1 MIIYKINFIL
11 LIFSSVSLL
20 FTLWN
25 LIIER
30 KKRASIIL
38 IILFPFNFIMW
49 SFLIL
54 NVQIALIYFINLII
68 IIFIS
73 IFILISFISY
83 FPKQEQRNLSKIIQY
98 NEKNIMFARD
108 SLDSFPELYSKY
120 YKEKPENEIIDKKI
134 HQKGSL
140 TDKSKVYYD
149 KYLTTIYDSAFT
161 FLDKERKNLLIEKD
175 NNKTEIDKTI
185 ITKTIK
191 EIAKI
196 YGAIDIGITKLK
208 PYHFYSHKGRQP
220 EGWGDKIINDHHYG
234 IAIIVPMNIDMI
246 NKAPT
251 VYTTIESS
259 KAYVEAAKIAYIIET
274 YIKKFGYDAKS
285 HTDGNYETLCVPIAI
300 DAGIG
305 ELSRMGIMIHK
316 EFGPCIRISII
327 TTDMNLIPTKGK
339 TQHIDSFCNICKKC
353 ADNCPSNAI
362 SKKNESKSRGFT
374 HWSINQEKCFSFWKS
389 IGTDCG
395 FCLKV
400 CPYTKPNTL
409 FHKIIRFYISRNQ
422 INQHI
427 ALFFDDILFGRKF
440 KIPAS
445 NKIVE

>member
-1 MIIYKINFIL
+1 
-11 LIFSSVSLL
+11 
-20 FTLWN
+20 
-25 LIIER
+25 
-30 KKRASIIL
+30 
-38 IILFPFNFIMW
+38 
-49 SFLIL
+49 
-54 NVQIALIYFINLII
+54 
-68 IIFIS
+68 
-73 IFILISFISY
+73 
-83 FPKQEQRNLSKIIQY
+83 
-98 NEKNIMFARD
+98 
-108 SLDSFPELYSKY
+108 
-120 YKEKPENEIIDKKI
+120 
-134 HQKGSL
+134 
-140 TDKSKVYYD
+140 
-149 KYLTTIYDSAFT
+149 
-161 FLDKERKNLLIEKD
+161 
-175 NNKTEIDKTI
+175 
-185 ITKTIK
+185 
-191 EIAKI
+191 
-196 YGAIDIGITKLK
+196 
-208 PYHFYSHKGRQP
+208 
-220 EGWGDKIINDHHYG
+220 
-234 IAIIVPMNIDMI
+234 MNIDMI

-339 TQHIDSFCNICKKC
+339 TQHIDSFCNLCKKC
-353 ADNCPSNAI
+353 ADNCPSDAI
-362 SKKNESKSRGFT
+362 SKKNEPKSRGFT